1 MGLASVS
8 YRCAVLNYA
17 AYGGTPSVA
26 KERPIYLTGASGYLG
41 SQIRALAPRV
51 IPVARNEYGK
61 VKGQVVIHAGC
72 VVPTNLEE
80 ANDRKAQRA
89 SLGAMLRLIDKEP
102 RFVVFTST
110 HTGLGTAY
118 GFYKM
123 VAETELRD
131 SGIKHHI
138 VRLPGLY
145 GPPRRDGL
153 VYNLIRGL
161 VLHGTFTAD
170 NDISEWRGMWVREAA
185 HRCLHAADRCREGM
199 TVARDERL
207 DALIEWALE
216 GTDA

>member
-1 MGLASVS
+1 MG
-8 YRCAVLNYA
+8 
-17 AYGGTPSVA
+17 
-26 KERPIYLTGASGYLG
+26 KERPTYLTGASGYLG
-41 SQIRALAPRV
+41 SHIRALAPRV
-51 IPVARNEYGK
+51 IPVARMEYRK
-61 VKGQVVIHAGC
+61 IKGQVVIHAGC

-89 SLGAMLRLIDKEP
+89 SLGAMLRLIDREP

-110 HTGLGTAY
+110 TAQGTAY
-118 GFYKM
+118 SYYKL

-153 VYNLIRGL
+153 VYNLVRGL

-170 NDISEWRGMWVREAA
+170 NDISEWRGMWVRDAA
-185 HRCLHAADRCREGM
+185 ILCLRLADPPRQGL
-199 TVARDERL
+199 TIARDERL
-207 DALIEWALE
+207 DALIQWALE
-216 GTDA
+216 GTDEHAT